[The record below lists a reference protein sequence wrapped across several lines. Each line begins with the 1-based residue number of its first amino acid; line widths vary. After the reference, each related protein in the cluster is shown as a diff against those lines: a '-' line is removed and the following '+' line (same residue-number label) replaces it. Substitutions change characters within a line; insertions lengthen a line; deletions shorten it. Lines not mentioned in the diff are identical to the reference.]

1 MPRDLRAAVLHYLRS
16 GAVTILTAS
25 TPTDGPKV
33 PLLVHALVEGYRST
47 HRVSRTASAAWTC
60 SCRYTDCAHIAAV
73 AMVTGHSTP
82 VRPEPRAVTH
92 HPVAASNASGRA

>member
-16 GAVTILTAS
+16 GAVTVLTAS

-47 HRVSRTASAAWTC
+47 HRVSLAPAGWTC

-73 AMVTGHSTP
+73 AMVTGHDTP
-82 VRPEPRAVTH
+82 VRPAPPPAVRYPIAT
-92 HPVAASNASGRA
+92 SNASGRA